1 MCFEKFTFKIV
12 SYLHAINSLVLKTIL
27 SYFVLAIE
35 IAFNNLVLD
44 IAMEI
49 TSFVVKIAF
58 AIVVLALWRGAGSVA
73 VEDKE
78 EREAEKP
85 EGWF

>member
-1 MCFEKFTFKIV
+1 MCFDKFTFKMV
-12 SYLHAINSLVLKTIL
+12 SFVLKII
-27 SYFVLAIE
+27 SYFFPAIE
-35 IAFNNLVLD
+35 SAFNNLVLD

-58 AIVVLALWRGAGSVA
+58 AIVVLALSQGAAS
-73 VEDKE
+73 VEDEE

-85 EGWF
+85 KGWF

>member
-1 MCFEKFTFKIV
+1 MVCFGKFTFNIV
-12 SYLHAINSLVLKTIL
+12 SFVLKII
-27 SYFVLAIE
+27 SYSSPAIE
-35 IAFNNLVLD
+35 SAFNNLVLD

-73 VEDKE
+73 VEDE
-78 EREAEKP
+78 EEGEAE
-85 EGWF
+85 

>member
-1 MCFEKFTFKIV
+1 MCFDKFTFNIV
-12 SYLHAINSLVLKTIL
+12 SFVLKII
-27 SYFVLAIE
+27 SYFSPAIE
-35 IAFNNLVLD
+35 SAFNNLVLD

-73 VEDKE
+73 VEDEE

-85 EGWF
+85 KGWF

>member
-1 MCFEKFTFKIV
+1 MCFDKFTFNIV
-12 SYLHAINSLVLKTIL
+12 SFVLKII
-27 SYFVLAIE
+27 SYFFSAME
-35 IAFNNLVLD
+35 IAFNNLVLN

-58 AIVVLALWRGAGSVA
+58 AIVVLALWQGAGSVA
-73 VEDKE
+73 VEDEE

-85 EGWF
+85 KGWF